1 MQTKLFSQFFSFSLA
16 ALMTLGVLAGIDHQ
30 AQPLTQT
37 VDPLLAQVAAPKA

>member
-1 MQTKLFSQFFSFSLA
+1 MQTQRFSQFFSFGLA